1 MDEPVDV
8 ESVWPHTEMVLF
20 LVDSDTCFGEPMGNI
35 MEEVV
40 DCEHV
45 NGEGRHIDND
55 LSADTQRLPKASI
68 ERDKEIIPNSLILVH
83 CDLVIGTKM
92 EDYLNGTTIPK
103 SSRIVA
109 IIDDSEHSNPGQKL
123 DMIQRPIERASSKEE
138 IMDEARD
145 YFRTICPE
153 CSGLSARSWV
163 FRWCEGAY
171 HRVEN

>member
-20 LVDSDTCFGEPMGNI
+20 LTDSDTCFGEPIGDVMA
-35 MEEVV
+35 EVL
-40 DCEHV
+40 DCEHL
-45 NGEGRHIDND
+45 NGNGRHVDND
-55 LSADTQRLPKASI
+55 LSADTQRLPKTNI

-83 CDLVIGTKM
+83 CDLIIGTKM

-103 SSRIVA
+103 ASRVVA
-109 IIDDSEHSNPGQKL
+109 IIDDSDHPNPGLKL
-123 DMIQRPIERASSKEE
+123 NQIQRPIERASSKQD
-138 IMDEARD
+138 IMDEAKD

-153 CSGLSARSWV
+153 CSGRAARTWVLS
-163 FRWCEGAY
+163 WCQGAY